1 MISYLSLSS
10 VTYSNDFF
18 LINLSSLKASGSDY
32 LLALSLDELDYLM
45 MLILEELLYLAEFLF
60 EFLEEFYYDLYYKA
74 NS

>member
-1 MISYLSLSS
+1 
-10 VTYSNDFF
+10 
-18 LINLSSLKASGSDY
+18 
-32 LLALSLDELDYLM
+32 M